1 MNGSLIQR
9 RTLIDDEKQAAFE
22 LDGYA
27 VLDLVDPRV
36 IERFAA
42 RFDRLY
48 VGEREGF
55 HSSLESSD
63 FEYRDE
69 LGAALVETFSHLV
82 DEFFE
87 DHAVIMAQATVKW
100 TGGDSTV
107 GIHQDWSIV
116 DERQFRSLNMWI
128 PLVTTDDENGGLY
141 VLPGSQEEFR
151 RLRPNGGFPS
161 WYRDPAMS
169 VDPSAFVPVH
179 VRAGQAIISNHAIL
193 HRSPSNRS
201 PSPRIAVVLA
211 LAPREATLYHSFRY
225 ADDRIIRYTIDRPS
239 FFQRVI
245 AYEDP
250 QHLTQGFD
258 YEFVEFDV
266 PDPNGQVLSAPET
279 ATSQVVR
286 RSADQPVV
294 AEFAQSRRQTLWRHL
309 LRRARP
315 QSRHR

>member
-1 MNGSLIQR
+1 MNGSLVHR
-9 RTLIDDEKQAAFE
+9 RTLLDDEKQAAFE
-22 LDGYA
+22 IDGYV

-36 IERFAA
+36 IEEFAA

-69 LGAALVETFSHLV
+69 LGEALVETFGHVV

-87 DHAVIMAQATVKW
+87 DQAVIMAQATVKW
-100 TGGDSTV
+100 TGGDSAV

-116 DERQFRSLNMWI
+116 DERRFRSLNIWI
-128 PLVTTDDENGGLY
+128 PLIATDIENGGLY

-179 VRAGQAIISNHAIL
+179 VRAGQAIITNHAIL

-211 LAPREATLYHSFRY
+211 LAPSEAELYHSFRY
-225 ADDRIIRYTIDRPS
+225 ADDRIVRYTIDRPS
-239 FFQRVI
+239 FFQRVV

-250 QHLTQGFD
+250 QHLTQGF
-258 YEFVEFDV
+258 EFELVEFDAARNPGSV
-266 PDPNGQVLSAPET
+266 VTEPRQLSSDDA
-279 ATSQVVR
+279 R
-286 RSADQPVV
+286 RSADEPFVT
-294 AEFAQSRRQTLWRHL
+294 EFAQARRQTLWRHL
-309 LRRARP
+309 LRWAFLP
-315 QSRHR
+315 SRHP

>member
-1 MNGSLIQR
+1 MNGSAINR
-9 RTLIDDEKQAAFE
+9 RTLLDDEKQAAFE
-22 LDGYA
+22 IDGYA
-27 VLDLVDPRV
+27 VLDLVAPHV
-36 IERFAA
+36 VEEFAA

-48 VGEREGF
+48 VGERAGF

-69 LGAALVETFSHLV
+69 LGQALVEAFGHVV
-82 DEFFE
+82 DEFFD

-100 TGGDSTV
+100 TGGDSSV

-116 DERQFRSLNMWI
+116 DERRFRSLNMWI
-128 PLVTTDDENGGLY
+128 PLIATDTENGGLY

-179 VRAGQAIISNHAIL
+179 VRAGQAIITNHAIL

-201 PSPRIAVVLA
+201 TVPRIAVVLG
-211 LAPREATLYHSFRY
+211 LAPSEAKLYHSFRY
-225 ADDRIIRYTIDRPS
+225 ADDRIVRYTIDRPS

-250 QHLTQGFD
+250 RHLTQGFEF
-258 YEFVEFDV
+258 EFVEFDAARPHGPV
-266 PDPNGQVLSAPET
+266 ATETGKASCDEARLSVDEPFGK
-279 ATSQVVR
+279 R
-286 RSADQPVV
+286 
-294 AEFAQSRRQTLWRHL
+294 AQAGRQSFWRHL
-309 LRRARP
+309 LRWAFPPSRRP
-315 QSRHR
+315 